1 MNKGKTVQ
9 VIGPV
14 VDVEF
19 PGELPAIYNA
29 LTVDYDLP
37 LLGKTRL
44 TLEVQQHLGDNWV
57 RAVAMSTTDGL
68 KRGMEVLDT
77 GKPISMPVGDCV
89 MGRVFD
95 VTGNPVDER
104 GPVVAEKYCPI
115 HRAAPSLMDQSTTP
129 QILTT
134 GIKVIDLIC
143 PFLKGGKVGAFGGAG
158 VGKTVVIME
167 LINNIAKLH
176 GGVSVFAGVGE
187 RTREGNDLYTEMS
200 EAGVIN
206 QKDLGKSK
214 IALVYGQM
222 NEPPGARLRVG
233 LSGLAITEYFRD
245 DKNQDVLLFI
255 DNIFRFSQAGS
266 EVSAL
271 LGRTPSAVGYQPT
284 LAAEM
289 GDLQERIT
297 STKKGSITS
306 FQAVY
311 VPADDLTDPA
321 PATTFAHLDAT
332 IVLDRSIS
340 ELGIYPAVD
349 PLSSTSRALTP
360 EIVGQEHYEV
370 ARGVQKVLQ
379 RYKDLQDIIA
389 ILGMDELSP
398 DDKQTVFRARKIQK
412 FLSQPFSVAEV
423 FTGRAGKQ
431 VPVADTVKG
440 FKEILEGKYDDVNE
454 GNFYMKGK
462 IEEIAEEE
470 K

>member
-1 MNKGKTVQ
+1 MSKGKIVQ

-19 PGELPAIYNA
+19 PEPLPAIYNA
-29 LTVDYDLP
+29 LTVEFKVQDKP
-37 LLGKTRL
+37 MQL
-44 TLEVQQHLGDNWV
+44 TLEAQQHLGDNWV
-57 RAVAMSTTDGL
+57 RSVAMSSTEGL
-68 KRGMEVLDT
+68 KRGLEVVDT
-77 GKPISMPVGDCV
+77 GGPISMPVGPGV

-104 GPVVAEKYCPI
+104 GPVTAEKRYPI
-115 HRAAPSLMDQSTTP
+115 HRPAPSLTDQSTSP
-129 QILTT
+129 QVLTT

-187 RTREGNDLYTEMS
+187 RTREGNDLYVEMS
-200 EAGVIN
+200 EAGVIKQQN
-206 QKDLGKSK
+206 LGESK

-222 NEPPGARLRVG
+222 NEPPGARLRVA

-245 DKNQDVLLFI
+245 EKNQDVLLFI

-311 VPADDLTDPA
+311 LPADDLTDPA

-332 IVLDRSIS
+332 IVLERSIA

-349 PLSSTSRALTP
+349 PLSSTSRALAP
-360 EIVGQEHYEV
+360 EIVGKEHYDV
-370 ARGVQKVLQ
+370 ARGVQRVLQ

-398 DDKQTVFRARKIQK
+398 DDKLTVFRARKIQR

-423 FTGRAGKQ
+423 FTGRPGKQ
-431 VPVADTVKG
+431 VPVGDTVRG
-440 FKEILEGKYDDVNE
+440 FKEILDGKHDEVAE
-454 GNFYMKGK
+454 GNFYMRGG
-462 IEEIAEEE
+462 IEEIKEAS
-470 K
+470 

>member
-1 MNKGKTVQ
+1 MSKGKIVQ

-19 PGELPAIYNA
+19 TDNLPAIYNA
-29 LTVDYDLP
+29 LTLEYEF
-37 LLGKTRL
+37 LGRPTKL

-68 KRGMEVLDT
+68 KRGMEITDT
-77 GKPISMPVGDCV
+77 GAPISMPVGEAV

-95 VTGNPVDER
+95 VTGNPVDEQ
-104 GPVVAEKYCPI
+104 GPVKADKYLPI
-115 HRAAPSLMDQSTTP
+115 HRAAPPLVDQSTSP
-129 QILTT
+129 QVLTT

-187 RTREGNDLYTEMS
+187 RTREGNDLYHEMS
-200 EAGVIN
+200 EAGVIKQDN
-206 QKDLGKSK
+206 LAESK

-222 NEPPGARLRVG
+222 NEPPGARLRVA
-233 LSGLAITEYFRD
+233 LAGLAITEYFRD
-245 DKNQDVLLFI
+245 EKNQDVLLFI

-284 LAAEM
+284 LASEM
-289 GDLQERIT
+289 GALQERIT

-332 IVLDRSIS
+332 IVLERSIA
-340 ELGIYPAVD
+340 ELGIFPAVD
-349 PLSSTSRALTP
+349 PLSSNSRALTP
-360 EIVGQEHYEV
+360 EIVGQEHYDV

-379 RYKDLQDIIA
+379 RYKDLQD
-389 ILGMDELSP
+389 
-398 DDKQTVFRARKIQK
+398 KI
-412 FLSQPFSVAEV
+412 
-423 FTGRAGKQ
+423 GRASCRER
-431 VPVADTVKG
+431 V
-440 FKEILEGKYDDVNE
+440 
-454 GNFYMKGK
+454 
-462 IEEIAEEE
+462 
-470 K
+470 